1 MSVDVEATAV
11 AINGAVKVV
20 RDGAVGWVILTRPG
34 QINAINDDIRQ
45 GVPAALALLEGDCA
59 VRAIAIRG
67 EGERGFCAG
76 ADIKEKRGVET
87 SLDVRKRIELSSW
100 IDSLDRISKPVIVA
114 IHGYCMGGGLEFAL
128 AADIRVASPDAILSL
143 PETGLGLI
151 PGGGGTQRLSRV
163 VSPGHALDMLLTGDR
178 LDAAKALSIGLV
190 SRVSLSSDSLLD
202 EVSALAHKIAAKP
215 PMASAFVKRAARAS
229 LEMELGAGL
238 SLERDL
244 FSLLATTKDAKEAAL
259 AFSERR
265 QPVFTGE

>member
-163 VSPGHALDMLLTGDR
+163 VSPGHALDMLLTGD
-178 LDAAKALSIGLV
+178 
-190 SRVSLSSDSLLD
+190 SLLD

-259 AFSERR
+259 AFRERR